1 MISKMDPRLR
11 QKYEFV
17 PQAILKQ
24 PPAFFIGRGISFRT
38 DLDDL
43 NGYQVAEL
51 TLDDVPFALMRHEGT
66 PPDET
71 EVCLPDIIP
80 LERVS
85 EVISLILKELDL
97 SPSMTTWQ
105 RQRTDTPF

>member
-11 QKYEFV
+11 QKFAFV

-43 NGYQVAEL
+43 NEYQVAEL
-51 TLDDVPFALMRHEGT
+51 TVDNLPFALMRHEGT

-71 EVCLPDIIP
+71 ELHLPDVIP

-85 EVISLILKELDL
+85 EVISRILKELDL
-97 SPSMTTWQ
+97 SSSAIIWQ
-105 RQRTDTPF
+105 RQKTDTPF